1 MELVTGYEKKFM
13 DSLMLEEC
21 ELRLH
26 WGIGQ
31 AGRQAGI
38 HADIH
43 LSTPKLSRLAPV
55 RFARPDNKMGT
66 SVLSLSHM
74 LLALPRLIYSRAADV
89 MLQLGFPGAGA
100 GGHPVHSRV
109 GYGPCVIPPGAI
121 KTNEAV
127 GSGVAGAAAD
137 LIVQQWSGGQTE
149 PNKVR

>member
-1 MELVTGYEKKFM
+1 MRIPRGACLHWLIRTPLSTLVTSDRVKQWAG
-13 DSLMLEEC
+13 
-21 ELRLH
+21 R
-26 WGIGQ
+26 Q

-89 MLQLGFPGAGA
+89 MLHLVSQGRARAGTLSTPGSDMGRVC
-100 GGHPVHSRV
+100 HPPRD
-109 GYGPCVIPPGAI
+109 Y
-121 KTNEAV
+121 
-127 GSGVAGAAAD
+127 
-137 LIVQQWSGGQTE
+137 Q
-149 PNKVR
+149 NK

>member
-74 LLALPRLIYSRAADV
+74 LLALPRLIYSRTADV
-89 MLQLGFPGAGA
+89 MLHLVSQGRARAGTLSTPGSDMGRVC
-100 GGHPVHSRV
+100 HPPRD
-109 GYGPCVIPPGAI
+109 Y
-121 KTNEAV
+121 
-127 GSGVAGAAAD
+127 
-137 LIVQQWSGGQTE
+137 Q
-149 PNKVR
+149 NK